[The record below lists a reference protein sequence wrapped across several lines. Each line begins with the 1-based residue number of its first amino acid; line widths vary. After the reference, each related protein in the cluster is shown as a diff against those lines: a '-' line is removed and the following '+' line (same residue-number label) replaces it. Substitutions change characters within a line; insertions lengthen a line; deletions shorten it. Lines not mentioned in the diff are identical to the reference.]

1 MCNQQNG
8 ATGGTGCFYKSASN
22 STTVTYLFCNYTI
35 FNCASCP
42 NSTTCSTCNQGFYG
56 YNYNLLNLL
65 TNCQSC
71 AIIPGCLYCSSQSQC
86 TQCLPGF
93 KSSSIQGCTYLNG
106 TMPNEIEL
114 FVYHGG
120 ASTAA

>member
-8 ATGGTGCFYKSASN
+8 ARGGTGCFYKSISN

-35 FNCASCP
+35 SNCASCP
-42 NSTTCSTCNQGFYG
+42 NSTTCSTCNRAFYG
-56 YNYNLLNLL
+56 YNYNLLNSL

-71 AIIPGCLYCSSQSQC
+71 SIIPGCLYCSSQYQC

-93 KSSSIQGCTYLNG
+93 TNNGQVCTYLNG
-106 TMPNEIEL
+106 TMPNEIGY